1 MSNNMSSDPFVALFY
16 QPHQITTTTQKPLI
30 FKQKPV
36 ILEKIKETTQ
46 GPKETGLAEDEVTRI
61 TPFGSQQAQFFLP
74 LARARNV
81 RRDERETTNNRRLC
95 ACILR
100 KKQDL
105 LKYKD
110 GNSEAVYFVFG
121 FSSRNHLDSECPD
134 LVLLLR

>member
-61 TPFGSQQAQFFLP
+61 TPFGSQQAQFYLP
-74 LARARNV
+74 WR
-81 RRDERETTNNRRLC
+81 ERETYDETRE
-95 ACILR
+95 
-100 KKQDL
+100 KQQTTD
-105 LKYKD
+105 
-110 GNSEAVYFVFG
+110 AFA
-121 FSSRNHLDSECPD
+121 
-134 LVLLLR
+134 LVS